1 MIENLIISQLKVN
14 YFNVEVMVFRFK
26 SSQRLL
32 SMAVTDISIKGSCE
46 LIYQSQCK
54 TQKNKVEMRGKRRG
68 GERERERERERGEA
82 IS

>member
-1 MIENLIISQLKVN
+1 MIENPIISQLKVN

>member
-1 MIENLIISQLKVN
+1 
-14 YFNVEVMVFRFK
+14 
-26 SSQRLL
+26 
-32 SMAVTDISIKGSCE
+32 MAVIDVSIKGSCE

>member
-1 MIENLIISQLKVN
+1 
-14 YFNVEVMVFRFK
+14 
-26 SSQRLL
+26 
-32 SMAVTDISIKGSCE
+32 MAVTDVSIKGSCE

-82 IS
+82 ISSEASKLLGILFIIKSNIQQRQREQIM